1 MPLPDMRSF
10 RFSVLALLLL
20 ANWASAQTQIPAQF
34 NHVDRLVRGTL
45 SLPAGAGPHPAVV
58 IVPGSGAND
67 RDGTAL
73 LAGGYA
79 PCLYPQLVGQT
90 LRPYRDLGNAL
101 VEAGFAV
108 LRYDKLE
115 FSYPTNLGTITFN
128 KLWLPANSA
137 LNWLKTR
144 SEIDTNRL
152 VLIGHSEGSSLIP
165 WLALQRTDVSA
176 LISLAGARTPFDS
189 VLARQLVDFAQ
200 QCNGN
205 LAQAQTEASQILT
218 YFNLVRQGPPPPTTP
233 PLFGVPAAVWRTYTQ
248 VTDSVAQ
255 RYNAAAKPTLF
266 IGLGADV
273 NVPPSELN
281 RFQSEVNITN
291 QFWLLPG
298 INHFLST
305 NSQAA
310 FVPVIADTIVHWLR
324 QQGLANVRNA
334 QMAVAWRLY
343 PNPAVEAVT
352 IQAPAALTQPTAWKL
367 VDLQGKT
374 VMQGQWEVGETD
386 MLLLVGHLA
395 PGMYQLQHEAGHAK
409 PLRLLK
415 ISR

>member
-1 MPLPDMRSF
+1 MKKLV
-10 RFSVLALLLL
+10 FSLLLL
-20 ANWASAQTQIPAQF
+20 SGLAKAQTQIPAQF

-45 SLPAGAGPHPAVV
+45 SLPAGVGPHPAVV

-115 FSYPTNLGTITFN
+115 FSYPTNLGTITFD

-144 SEIDTNRL
+144 SDIDTNRL

-165 WLALQRTDVSA
+165 WMALQRTDVSA

-218 YFNLVRQGPPPPTTP
+218 YFNAVRQGPPPPTTP

-255 RYNAAAKPTLF
+255 RYNAAAKPSLF

-273 NVPPSELN
+273 NVPPSELV
-281 RFQSEVNITN
+281 RFQNEVNITN

-324 QQGLANVRNA
+324 QQGLANVRNE
-334 QMAVAWRLY
+334 QMAAAWRLY

-352 IQAPAALTQPTAWKL
+352 VQAPTALTQPMAWKL
-367 VDLQGKT
+367 IDLQGKT
-374 VMQGQWEVGETD
+374 VMQGQWEVGETN

>member
-1 MPLPDMRSF
+1 MKKLV
-10 RFSVLALLLL
+10 FSLLLL
-20 ANWASAQTQIPAQF
+20 SGLATAQTQIPAQF
-34 NHVDRLVRGTL
+34 NHVDRLVRGSL
-45 SLPAGAGPHPAVV
+45 SLPAGVGPHPAVV

-115 FSYPTNLGTITFN
+115 FSYPTNLGTITFD

-165 WLALQRTDVSA
+165 WMALQRTDVSA

-255 RYNAAAKPTLF
+255 RYNAAAKPSLF

-273 NVPPSELN
+273 NVPPSELV
-281 RFQSEVNITN
+281 RFQNEVNITN

-324 QQGLANVRNA
+324 QQGLANVRNE
-334 QMAVAWRLY
+334 QMAAAWRLY
-343 PNPAVEAVT
+343 PNPVVEAVT
-352 IQAPAALTQPTAWKL
+352 IQAPTALTQPTAWKL

-374 VMQGQWEVGETD
+374 VMQGQWEIGETD

-395 PGMYQLQHEAGHAK
+395 PGMYHLQHEAGHAK

>member
-1 MPLPDMRSF
+1 MKH
-10 RFSVLALLLL
+10 FSSLLALLFVSSWVLG
-20 ANWASAQTQIPAQF
+20 QTQIPAQF

-45 SLPAGAGPHPAVV
+45 SLPSGSGPFPAVV

-67 RDGTAL
+67 RDGTL
-73 LAGGYA
+73 TLAGGYA

-115 FSYPTNLGTITFN
+115 FSYPTNLGAITFD

-137 LNWLKTR
+137 LNWLKGR
-144 SEIDTNRL
+144 NEIDTNRL
-152 VLIGHSEGSSLIP
+152 ILLGHSEGSSLIP
-165 WLALQRTDVSA
+165 WLALQRNDVSA

-200 QCNGN
+200 QCGGN
-205 LAQAQTEASQILT
+205 VNQAQTEASQILT

-266 IGLGADV
+266 VGLGADL
-273 NVPPSELN
+273 NVPPAELA

-298 INHFLST
+298 INHYLST

-310 FVPVIADTIVHWLR
+310 FVPVVADTIVHWLR
-324 QQGLANVRNA
+324 QQGLASLDPLA
-334 QMAVAWRLY
+334 MKDSWHMY
-343 PNPAVEAVT
+343 PNPAVDEVT
-352 IQAPAALTQPTAWKL
+352 LNAPAALMQAMPWKL
-367 VDLQGKT
+367 LD
-374 VMQGQWEVGETD
+374 MQGRVVKQGYWEAGATEFKLSLNDVTPG
-386 MLLLVGHLA
+386 LYHLHRE
-395 PGMYQLQHEAGHAK
+395 MGHAK

>member
-1 MPLPDMRSF
+1 MKKLV
-10 RFSVLALLLL
+10 FSLLLL
-20 ANWASAQTQIPAQF
+20 SGLVNAQTQIPAQF

-45 SLPAGAGPHPAVV
+45 SLPAGVGPHPAVV

-115 FSYPTNLGTITFN
+115 FSYPTNLGTITFD

-144 SEIDTNRL
+144 SDIDTNRL

-165 WLALQRTDVSA
+165 WMALQRTDVSA

-205 LAQAQTEASQILT
+205 LTQAQTEASQILT
-218 YFNLVRQGPPPPTTP
+218 YFNAVRQGPPPPTTP

-255 RYNAAAKPTLF
+255 RYNAAAKPSLF

-273 NVPPSELN
+273 NVPPSELV
-281 RFQSEVNITN
+281 RFQNEVNITN

-324 QQGLANVRNA
+324 QQGLANVRNE
-334 QMAVAWRLY
+334 QMAAAWHLF

-352 IQAPAALTQPTAWKL
+352 IQAPTALTQPTAWRL

-374 VMQGQWEVGETD
+374 VMQGQWEIGETN

-395 PGMYQLQHEAGHAK
+395 PGMYQLQHEAGRAK

>member
-1 MPLPDMRSF
+1 MKKLVF
-10 RFSVLALLLL
+10 LLLL
-20 ANWASAQTQIPAQF
+20 LSGLAKAQSQIPAQF
-34 NHVDRLVRGTL
+34 NHIDRLVRGTL
-45 SLPAGAGPHPAVV
+45 SLPAGVGPHPAVV

-115 FSYPTNLGTITFN
+115 FSYPTNLGTITFD

-205 LAQAQTEASQILT
+205 LSQAQTEASQILT

-266 IGLGADV
+266 VGLGADV
-273 NVPPSELN
+273 NVPPSELI

-334 QMAVAWRLY
+334 QMAAAWRLY

>member
-1 MPLPDMRSF
+1 MN
-10 RFSVLALLLL
+10 RFASLFALLFVSS
-20 ANWASAQTQIPAQF
+20 WALAQTQIPAQF

-45 SLPAGAGPHPAVV
+45 SLPSGSGPFPAVV

-67 RDGTAL
+67 RDGTL
-73 LAGGYA
+73 TLAGGYA

-115 FSYPTNLGTITFN
+115 FSYPTNLGAITFD

-137 LNWLKTR
+137 LNWLKGR
-144 SEIDTNRL
+144 NEIDTNRL
-152 VLIGHSEGSSLIP
+152 ILLGHSEGSSLIP

-200 QCNGN
+200 QCGGN
-205 LAQAQTEASQILT
+205 VNQAQTEATQILS
-218 YFNLVRQGPPPPTTP
+218 YFTLVRQGPPPPTTP

-266 IGLGADV
+266 VGLGADL
-273 NVPPSELN
+273 NVPPAELA

-298 INHFLST
+298 INHYLST

-310 FVPVIADTIVHWLR
+310 FVPVVADTIVHWLR
-324 QQGLANVRNA
+324 QQGLASLNPLA
-334 QMAVAWRLY
+334 TKDSWKMY
-343 PNPAVEAVT
+343 PNPAVDEVT
-352 IQAPAALTQPTAWKL
+352 LNAPAALLQAMPWKL
-367 VDLQGKT
+367 LD
-374 VMQGQWEVGETD
+374 MQGRVVKQGYW
-386 MLLLVGHLA
+386 
-395 PGMYQLQHEAGHAK
+395 EAGATEFKLSLNDVTPGLYHLLRETGYAK

>member
-1 MPLPDMRSF
+1 MKKLV
-10 RFSVLALLLL
+10 FSLLLL
-20 ANWASAQTQIPAQF
+20 SGLATAQTQIPAQF

-45 SLPAGAGPHPAVV
+45 SLPAGVGPHPAVV

-115 FSYPTNLGTITFN
+115 FSYPTNLGTITFD

-165 WLALQRTDVSA
+165 WMALQRTDVSA

-255 RYNAAAKPTLF
+255 RYNAAAKPSLF

-273 NVPPSELN
+273 NVPPSELV
-281 RFQSEVNITN
+281 RFQNEVNITN

-324 QQGLANVRNA
+324 QQGLANVRNE
-334 QMAVAWRLY
+334 QMAAAWRLY
-343 PNPAVEAVT
+343 PNPVVEAVT
-352 IQAPAALTQPTAWKL
+352 IQAPTALTQPTAWKL

-374 VMQGQWEVGETD
+374 VMQGQWEIGETD

-395 PGMYQLQHEAGHAK
+395 PGMYLLQHEAGHAK

>member
-1 MPLPDMRSF
+1 MRW
-10 RFSVLALLLL
+10 LALIGLLCFQL
-20 ANWASAQTQIPAQF
+20 ACAQTQIPAQF

-45 SLPAGAGPHPAVV
+45 TLPAGPGPHPAVV

-67 RDGTAL
+67 RDGTLL

-101 VEAGFAV
+101 TAAGFAV

-115 FSYPTNLGTITFN
+115 FSYPNNLGTITFD

-137 LNWLKTR
+137 LNWLKGR
-144 SEIDTNRL
+144 AEIDTNRL
-152 VLIGHSEGSSLIP
+152 ILLGHSEGSSLIP
-165 WLALQRTDVSA
+165 WLALQRTDVAA

-205 LAQAQTEASQILT
+205 VAQAQADAGQILS
-218 YFNLVRQGPPPPTTP
+218 YYSLIRQGPPPPSTP
-233 PLFGVPAAVWRTYTQ
+233 PLFGVPAGVWRTYTQ

-255 RYNAAAKPTLF
+255 RYNAAAKPSLF
-266 IGLGADV
+266 VGLGADL
-273 NVPPSELN
+273 NVPPAELV
-281 RFQSEVNITN
+281 RFQNEVNVTN

-298 INHFLST
+298 LNHFLST

-310 FVPVIADTIVHWLR
+310 FVPVVADTIVHWLR
-324 QQGLANVRNA
+324 QQGLASSRTLPEDDG
-334 QMAVAWRLY
+334 WRLF
-343 PNPAVEAVT
+343 PNPAADRVT
-352 IQAPAALTQPTAWKL
+352 IEAPAALTQAVAWKL
-367 VDLQGKT
+367 FDAQGKMVLQGN
-374 VMQGQWEVGETD
+374 WEVDESAWVLPLGDLPPGLYHLQRGT
-386 MLLLVGHLA
+386 GHL
-395 PGMYQLQHEAGHAK
+395 K

-415 ISR
+415 TSR

>member
-1 MPLPDMRSF
+1 MKKLV
-10 RFSVLALLLL
+10 FSLLLL
-20 ANWASAQTQIPAQF
+20 SGLATAQTQIPAQF

-45 SLPAGAGPHPAVV
+45 SLPAGVGPHPAVV

-115 FSYPTNLGTITFN
+115 FSYPTNLGTITFD

-165 WLALQRTDVSA
+165 WMALQRTDVSA

-255 RYNAAAKPTLF
+255 RYNAAAKPSLF

-273 NVPPSELN
+273 NVPPSELV
-281 RFQSEVNITN
+281 RFQNEVNITN

-334 QMAVAWRLY
+334 QMAAAWRLY

-352 IQAPAALTQPTAWKL
+352 IQAPTALTQPTAWKL

-374 VMQGQWEVGETD
+374 VMQGQWEVGETN

>member
-1 MPLPDMRSF
+1 MKKLF
-10 RFSVLALLLL
+10 FSLLLL
-20 ANWASAQTQIPAQF
+20 SSLAKAQTQIPAQF

-45 SLPAGAGPHPAVV
+45 SLPAGMGPHPAVV

-115 FSYPTNLGTITFN
+115 FSYPTNLGTITFD

-144 SEIDTNRL
+144 SDIDTNRL

-165 WLALQRTDVSA
+165 WMALQRTDVSA

-205 LAQAQTEASQILT
+205 LAQAQTEATQILT
-218 YFNLVRQGPPPPTTP
+218 YCNAVRQGPPPPTTP

-255 RYNAAAKPTLF
+255 RYNAAAKPSLF

-273 NVPPSELN
+273 NVPPSELI

-324 QQGLANVRNA
+324 QQGLANVRNE
-334 QMAVAWRLY
+334 QMTAAWRLY

-352 IQAPAALTQPTAWKL
+352 IQAPTALTQPTAWKL

-386 MLLLVGHLA
+386 MLILVGHLA

>member
-1 MPLPDMRSF
+1 MRW
-10 RFSVLALLLL
+10 LALIGLLCAQL
-20 ANWASAQTQIPAQF
+20 AGAQTQIPAQF

-45 SLPAGAGPHPAVV
+45 TLPAGPGPHPAVV

-67 RDGTAL
+67 RDGTLL

-101 VEAGFAV
+101 TAAGFAV

-115 FSYPTNLGTITFN
+115 FSYPNNLGTITFD

-137 LNWLKTR
+137 LNWLKGR
-144 SEIDTNRL
+144 AEIDTNRL
-152 VLIGHSEGSSLIP
+152 ILLGHSEGSSLIP
-165 WLALQRTDVSA
+165 WLALQRTDVAA

-205 LAQAQTEASQILT
+205 VAQAQADAGQILS
-218 YFNLVRQGPPPPTTP
+218 YYSLIRQGPPPPSTP
-233 PLFGVPAAVWRTYTQ
+233 PLFGVPAGVWRTYTQ

-255 RYNAAAKPTLF
+255 RYNAAAKPSLF
-266 IGLGADV
+266 VGLGADL
-273 NVPPSELN
+273 NVPPAELV
-281 RFQSEVNITN
+281 RFQNEVNVTN

-298 INHFLST
+298 LNHFLST

-310 FVPVIADTIVHWLR
+310 FVPVVADTIVHWLR
-324 QQGLANVRNA
+324 QQGLASSRTLPEDDG
-334 QMAVAWRLY
+334 WRLF
-343 PNPAVEAVT
+343 PNPASDRVT
-352 IQAPAALTQPTAWKL
+352 IEAPAALTQAVAWKL
-367 VDLQGKT
+367 FDAQGKMVLQGN
-374 VMQGQWEVGETD
+374 WEVDESAWVLPLGDLPPGLYHLQRGT
-386 MLLLVGHLA
+386 GHL
-395 PGMYQLQHEAGHAK
+395 K

-415 ISR
+415 TSR

>member
-1 MPLPDMRSF
+1 MK
-10 RFSVLALLLL
+10 RFGSLLFLLCVTSWVL
-20 ANWASAQTQIPAQF
+20 AQTQIPAQF

-45 SLPAGAGPHPAVV
+45 SLPAGSGPFPAVV

-67 RDGTAL
+67 RDGTL
-73 LAGGYA
+73 ILAGGYA

-115 FSYPTNLGTITFN
+115 FSYPTNLGTITFD

-137 LNWLKTR
+137 LNWLKGR
-144 SEIDTNRL
+144 NEIDTNRL
-152 VLIGHSEGSSLIP
+152 ILLGHSEGSSLIP
-165 WLALQRTDVSA
+165 WLALQRNDVSA

-189 VLARQLVDFAQ
+189 VLARQLVEFAQ
-200 QCNGN
+200 QCGGN
-205 LAQAQTEASQILT
+205 VNQAQTEATQILS

-266 IGLGADV
+266 VGLGADL
-273 NVPPSELN
+273 NVPPAELA

-298 INHFLST
+298 INHYLST

-310 FVPVIADTIVHWLR
+310 FVPVVADTLVHWLR
-324 QQGLANVRNA
+324 QQGLASVRNRP
-334 QMAVAWRLY
+334 MEDGWRMY
-343 PNPAVEAVT
+343 PNPAMDAVT
-352 IQAPAALTQPTAWKL
+352 VSAPAALSQAMPWKL
-367 VDLQGKT
+367 LDLQGRM
-374 VMQGQWEVGETD
+374 VMQGKWESGETEFKLSLND
-386 MLLLVGHLA
+386 LEPGLYHLHREGGNWKA
-395 PGMYQLQHEAGHAK
+395 
-409 PLRLLK
+409 LRLLK

>member
-1 MPLPDMRSF
+1 MKKLV
-10 RFSVLALLLL
+10 FSLLLL
-20 ANWASAQTQIPAQF
+20 SGLATAQTQIPAQF

-45 SLPAGAGPHPAVV
+45 SLPAGVGPHPAVV

-115 FSYPTNLGTITFN
+115 FSYPTNLGTITFD

-165 WLALQRTDVSA
+165 WMALQRTDVSA

-255 RYNAAAKPTLF
+255 RYNAAAKPSLF

-273 NVPPSELN
+273 NVPPSELV
-281 RFQSEVNITN
+281 RFQNEVNITN

-324 QQGLANVRNA
+324 QQGLANVRIA
-334 QMAVAWRLY
+334 QMAAAWRLY

-352 IQAPAALTQPTAWKL
+352 IQAPSALTQPTAWKL

-386 MLLLVGHLA
+386 MLLLVGHLS

>member
-1 MPLPDMRSF
+1 MKKLV
-10 RFSVLALLLL
+10 FSLLLL
-20 ANWASAQTQIPAQF
+20 SGLATAQTQIPAQF

-45 SLPAGAGPHPAVV
+45 SLPAGVGPHPAVV

-115 FSYPTNLGTITFN
+115 FSYPTNLGTITFD

-165 WLALQRTDVSA
+165 WMALQRTDVSA

-255 RYNAAAKPTLF
+255 RYNAAAKPSLF

-273 NVPPSELN
+273 NVPPSELV
-281 RFQSEVNITN
+281 RFQNEVNITN

-334 QMAVAWRLY
+334 QMAAAWRLY

-352 IQAPAALTQPTAWKL
+352 IQAPTALTQPTAWKL

-374 VMQGQWEVGETD
+374 VMQGQWEIGETD

>member
-1 MPLPDMRSF
+1 MKKLV
-10 RFSVLALLLL
+10 FSLLLL
-20 ANWASAQTQIPAQF
+20 SGLATAQTQIPAQF

-45 SLPAGAGPHPAVV
+45 SLPAGVGPHPAVV

-115 FSYPTNLGTITFN
+115 FSYPTNLGTITFD

-165 WLALQRTDVSA
+165 WMALQRTDVSA

-255 RYNAAAKPTLF
+255 RYNAAAKPSLF

-273 NVPPSELN
+273 NVPPSELV
-281 RFQSEVNITN
+281 RFQNEVNITN

-324 QQGLANVRNA
+324 QQGLANVRNE
-334 QMAVAWRLY
+334 QMAAAWRLY
-343 PNPAVEAVT
+343 PNPVVEAVT
-352 IQAPAALTQPTAWKL
+352 IQAPTALTQPTAWKL

-374 VMQGQWEVGETD
+374 VMQGQWEIGETN
-386 MLLLVGHLA
+386 MLLLVGQLA

>member
-1 MPLPDMRSF
+1 MN
-10 RFSVLALLLL
+10 RFASLFALLFVSS
-20 ANWASAQTQIPAQF
+20 WALAQTQIPAQF

-45 SLPAGAGPHPAVV
+45 SLPSGSGPFPAVV

-67 RDGTAL
+67 RDGTL
-73 LAGGYA
+73 TLAGGYA

-115 FSYPTNLGTITFN
+115 FSYPTNLGAITFD

-137 LNWLKTR
+137 LNWLKGR
-144 SEIDTNRL
+144 NEIDTNRL
-152 VLIGHSEGSSLIP
+152 ILLGHSEGSSLIP

-176 LISLAGARTPFDS
+176 VISLAGARTPFDS

-200 QCNGN
+200 QCGGN
-205 LAQAQTEASQILT
+205 VNQAQTEATQILS
-218 YFNLVRQGPPPPTTP
+218 YFNLVRQAPPPPTTP

-266 IGLGADV
+266 VGLGADL
-273 NVPPSELN
+273 NVPPAELA

-298 INHFLST
+298 INHYLST

-310 FVPVIADTIVHWLR
+310 FVPVVADTIVHWLR
-324 QQGLANVRNA
+324 QQGLASLNPLA
-334 QMAVAWRLY
+334 TKDSWKMY
-343 PNPAVEAVT
+343 PNPAVDEVT
-352 IQAPAALTQPTAWKL
+352 LNAPAALLQAMPWKL
-367 VDLQGKT
+367 LD
-374 VMQGQWEVGETD
+374 MQGRVVKQGYW
-386 MLLLVGHLA
+386 
-395 PGMYQLQHEAGHAK
+395 EAGATEFKLSLNDVTPGLYHLLRETGYAK

>member
-1 MPLPDMRSF
+1 MN
-10 RFSVLALLLL
+10 RFVSLFALLFVSS
-20 ANWASAQTQIPAQF
+20 WALAQTQIPAQF

-45 SLPAGAGPHPAVV
+45 SLPAGSGPFPAVV

-67 RDGTAL
+67 RDGTL
-73 LAGGYA
+73 TLAGGYA

-101 VEAGFAV
+101 VGAGFAV

-115 FSYPTNLGTITFN
+115 FSYPTNLGSITFD

-137 LNWLKTR
+137 LNWLKGR
-144 SEIDTNRL
+144 NEIDTNRL
-152 VLIGHSEGSSLIP
+152 ILLGHSEGSSLIP
-165 WLALQRTDVSA
+165 WLALQRNDVSA

-200 QCNGN
+200 QCGGN
-205 LAQAQTEASQILT
+205 VNQAQTEATQILS

-266 IGLGADV
+266 VGLGADL
-273 NVPPSELN
+273 NVPPAELA

-291 QFWLLPG
+291 QFWLLQG
-298 INHFLST
+298 INHYLST

-310 FVPVIADTIVHWLR
+310 FVPVVADTIVHWLR
-324 QQGLANVRNA
+324 QQGLASVRHLPREDG
-334 QMAVAWRLY
+334 WRMY
-343 PNPAVEAVT
+343 PNPAVDAVT
-352 IQAPAALTQPTAWKL
+352 LNAPAALSQAMPWKL
-367 VDLQGKT
+367 LD
-374 VMQGQWEVGETD
+374 MQGRVVKQGNWEAGGTEFKLSLND
-386 MLLLVGHLA
+386 LA
-395 PGMYQLQHEAGHAK
+395 PGMYQLQRESGHMK

>member
-1 MPLPDMRSF
+1 MK
-10 RFSVLALLLL
+10 RFGSLLTLLCVTSWVL
-20 ANWASAQTQIPAQF
+20 AQTQIPAQF

-45 SLPAGAGPHPAVV
+45 SLPAGSGPFPAVV

-67 RDGTAL
+67 RDGTLL

-115 FSYPTNLGTITFN
+115 FSYPTNLGTITFD

-137 LNWLKTR
+137 LNWLKGR
-144 SEIDTNRL
+144 NEIDTNRL
-152 VLIGHSEGSSLIP
+152 ILLGHSEGSSLIP
-165 WLALQRTDVSA
+165 WLALQRNDVSA

-189 VLARQLVDFAQ
+189 VLARQLVEFAQ
-200 QCNGN
+200 QCGGN
-205 LAQAQTEASQILT
+205 VNQAQTEATQILS

-266 IGLGADV
+266 VGLGADL
-273 NVPPSELN
+273 NVPPAELA
-281 RFQSEVNITN
+281 RFQNEVNITN

-324 QQGLANVRNA
+324 QQGLANVRNE
-334 QMAVAWRLY
+334 QMAAAWRLY
-343 PNPAVEAVT
+343 PNPVVEAVT
-352 IQAPAALTQPTAWKL
+352 IQAPTALTQPTAWKL

-374 VMQGQWEVGETD
+374 VMQGQWEIGETD
-386 MLLLVGHLA
+386 MVLLVGHLA
-395 PGMYQLQHEAGHAK
+395 PGVYHLQHEAGHAK

>member
-1 MPLPDMRSF
+1 MKQY
-10 RFSVLALLLL
+10 FSLLCLL
-20 ANWASAQTQIPAQF
+20 FVSGWTLAQTQIPAQF

-45 SLPAGAGPHPAVV
+45 SMPTGTGPFPAVV

-101 VEAGFAV
+101 VDAGFAV

-115 FSYPTNLGTITFN
+115 FSYPTNLGVITFD

-144 SEIDTNRL
+144 AEIDTNRL

-205 LAQAQTEASQILT
+205 LTQAQTEATQILT

-248 VTDSVAQ
+248 VTDSVAH
-255 RYNAAAKPTLF
+255 RYNVAAKPSLF
-266 IGLGADV
+266 VGLGADV
-273 NVPPSELN
+273 NVPPSELS

-310 FVPVIADTIVHWLR
+310 FASVVADTIVHWLR
-324 QQGLANVRNA
+324 QQGLASVSTL
-334 QMAVAWRLY
+334 QSVDGWRMY

-352 IQAPAALTQPTAWKL
+352 LQAPTALTQGMWWKL
-367 VDLQGKT
+367 LDMQGRM
-374 VMQGQWEVGETD
+374 VMQGKWEAGETQFKIALND
-386 MLLLVGHLA
+386 LQPGLYHLHREGGNWKA
-395 PGMYQLQHEAGHAK
+395 
-409 PLRLLK
+409 LRLLK